1 MPFGARI
8 WRVKWGSGIAA
19 KEGFLLTTGHAMPAP
34 IAWSPEFQTLRDF
47 LDCKIGHEDVVDL
60 TGHAQGLFL
69 RGIGSNLLFPVH
81 LRTGKPADEE
91 HFAAA
96 HFVDSPF
103 GPEALAFCILT
114 RHGLMAVTQDASLA
128 QMRFE
133 SETNHA
139 RR

>member
-1 MPFGARI
+1 MARQMGQRNRGEGRI
-8 WRVKWGSGIAA
+8 FADDRPCDAGSDCMVSGVSNA
-19 KEGFLLTTGHAMPAP
+19 
-34 IAWSPEFQTLRDF
+34 RDF